1 MSHDFHWPGSRKKQL
16 TYDQQIKETTL
27 HNMGKP
33 DASLSSPEEEN
44 DKTILRGHFS
54 WKHFSTAID
63 LHSSDTVEVENHE
76 VEAMLPPAL
85 TVCILLEGKLECSFD
100 GFETTLDATSGPKAY
115 IWAYA
120 QPIQWRR
127 KIQAGMRIRKVN
139 ISIEADWLHSQ
150 INNGLF
156 VDREIDHLFESP
168 FGIHQWTPSSKITTL
183 TSQVILQ
190 GQSDTLLHSIRRES
204 KSLEILGEAFEHFAK
219 GNQETPADGKQR
231 TISRAELVRDFIE
244 RQDMT
249 QLNLAH
255 ISKELGFSVSSM
267 QSSFKQA
274 YEMTIMDYVRERCLI
289 KAYEAL
295 DKDQV
300 SIAEAAF
307 IAGYNSPANFSTA
320 FKRQFGVSPSEI
332 H

>member
-1 MSHDFHWPGSRKKQL
+1 MPQDFSWPGSRKKQL

-27 HNMGKP
+27 QNLANPGALHVSADGE
-33 DASLSSPEEEN
+33 D

-54 WKHFSTAID
+54 WKHFSTAMD

-76 VEAMLPPAL
+76 VEAVLPPAL
-85 TVCILLEGKLECSFD
+85 TVCILLEGKLECAF
-100 GFETTLDATSGPKAY
+100 GNLETALDATAGPKAY

-120 QPIQWRR
+120 RPIQWRR

-139 ISIEADWLHSQ
+139 ISIEAEWFRNQ
-150 INNGLF
+150 IDKGLF
-156 VDREIDHLFESP
+156 VDQEIDHLFENP
-168 FGIHQWTPSSKITTL
+168 FEIHQWIPSSKLTTL

-219 GNQETPADGKQR
+219 GNQGTQPDEKQR
-231 TISRAELVRDFIE
+231 TLSRAELVRDFIE

-249 QLNLAH
+249 RLNLAH

-267 QSSFKQA
+267 QGSFKKA

-320 FKRQFGVSPSEI
+320 FKRHFGVSPSEI
-332 H
+332 L

>member
-1 MSHDFHWPGSRKKQL
+1 MSHDFSWPGSRKKQL

-27 HNMGKP
+27 HSLGNPEASG
-33 DASLSSPEEEN
+33 SLSEGEE

-54 WKHFSTAID
+54 WNHFSTAID

-76 VEAMLPPAL
+76 VEAVLPPAL
-85 TVCILLEGKLECSFD
+85 TVCVLLEGKLECAFGD
-100 GFETTLDATSGPKAY
+100 FETVLDATEGPKAY
-115 IWAYA
+115 IWAYGR
-120 QPIQWRR
+120 PIQWRR

-139 ISIEADWLHSQ
+139 ISIEADWLRRQ
-150 INNGLF
+150 INKGMF
-156 VDREIDHLFESP
+156 VDQEIDCLFQNP
-168 FGIHQWTPSSKITTL
+168 FDIHQWTPSSKITTL

-219 GNQETPADGKQR
+219 SEQEVIPDGKQR
-231 TISRAELVRDFIE
+231 TLSRAELVRDFIE

-320 FKRQFGVSPSEI
+320 FKRHFGVSPSEI